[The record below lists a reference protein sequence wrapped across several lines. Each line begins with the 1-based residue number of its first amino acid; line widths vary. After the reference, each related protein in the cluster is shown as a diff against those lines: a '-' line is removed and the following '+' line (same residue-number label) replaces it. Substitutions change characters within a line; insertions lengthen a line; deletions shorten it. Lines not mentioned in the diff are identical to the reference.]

1 MFDETYLHF
10 VRHDTKSDR
19 LILMRDEERPLNA
32 LGNVFN
38 FLYQGFT
45 RAAVVQNTP
54 DDRRNHREQDILKTR
69 AAPGAPHGRQSDRL
83 AARTDRRS

>member
-19 LILMRDEERPLNA
+19 LILMRDEERPLNP

-38 FLYQGFT
+38 FL
-45 RAAVVQNTP
+45 
-54 DDRRNHREQDILKTR
+54 
-69 AAPGAPHGRQSDRL
+69 
-83 AARTDRRS
+83 